1 MKRVER
7 LGVVSRADSDD
18 SIEMAHELA
27 QWLERR
33 GRSVAL
39 DEVTARAVGFAG
51 PIYGDQREDPPVQNP
66 VPSPHEAAVDR
77 GGPLA
82 SQCTLYDMVI
92 VLGGDGTLLA
102 TARNLAGQV
111 PILGV
116 NLGRMG
122 FLTELRRGELYR
134 VLGKILNG
142 EYGIEERSLLSV
154 ELVRAGGGG
163 ERFRALNDAV
173 VAKTAVAKIIQ
184 LAVKIDDQPAA
195 SFRGDGLILST
206 PTGST
211 AYSLSAGGP
220 IVDPSLPVV
229 VLTPICPHSL
239 SLRPL
244 VVPDTRRLDVELASR
259 RDEEV
264 YLAIDGQEKTTL
276 RFGDLVRV
284 THCPDKVRLV
294 KASGRNFHHNLREK
308 LRWGGL
314 DDVV

>member
-1 MKRVER
+1 MKRVVR
-7 LGVVSRADSDD
+7 MGVVSRADSSDAV
-18 SIEMAHELA
+18 EMAHELA

-39 DEVTARAVGFAG
+39 DEATARASRFGGA
-51 PIYGDQREDPPVQNP
+51 IY
-66 VPSPHEAAVDR
+66 S
-77 GGPLA
+77 A
-82 SQCTLYDMVI
+82 SGEYDMVV

-122 FLTELRRGELYR
+122 FLTELKRGELYR

-142 EYGIEERSLLSV
+142 EYGIEERSLLAV
-154 ELVRAGGGG
+154 ELEHAGGGS
-163 ERFRALNDAV
+163 EAFRALNDAV
-173 VAKTAVAKIIQ
+173 VAKTAVAKIIE
-184 LAVKIDDQPAA
+184 LAVRIDGQPAA

-211 AYSLSAGGP
+211 AYNLSAGGP

-239 SLRPL
+239 SMRPL
-244 VVPDTRRLDVELASR
+244 VVPDTRRLEVELASR
-259 RDEEV
+259 REEDV
-264 YLAIDGQEKTTL
+264 YLAIDGQEKTSL
-276 RFGDLVRV
+276 GFGDVVRV
-284 THCPDKVRLV
+284 THCPEKVRLV
-294 KASGRNFHHNLREK
+294 KASGRTFHHNLREK

-314 DDVV
+314 DDAV

>member
-1 MKRVER
+1 MKRVVR
-7 LGVVSRADSDD
+7 MGVVSRADSSD

-39 DEVTARAVGFAG
+39 DEATARACGFGGA
-51 PIYGDQREDPPVQNP
+51 IY
-66 VPSPHEAAVDR
+66 S
-77 GGPLA
+77 A
-82 SQCTLYDMVI
+82 SGEYDMVV

-122 FLTELRRGELYR
+122 FLTELKRGELYR

-142 EYGIEERSLLSV
+142 EYGLEERSLLAV
-154 ELVRAGGGG
+154 ELEHAGGGS
-163 ERFRALNDAV
+163 EAFRALNDAV
-173 VAKTAVAKIIQ
+173 VAKTAVAKIIE
-184 LAVKIDDQPAA
+184 LAVRIDGQPAA

-211 AYSLSAGGP
+211 AYNLSAGGP

-239 SLRPL
+239 SMRPL
-244 VVPDTRRLDVELASR
+244 VVPDTRRLEVELASR
-259 RDEEV
+259 REEDV
-264 YLAIDGQEKTTL
+264 YLAIDGQEKTSL
-276 RFGDLVRV
+276 SFGDVVRV
-284 THCPDKVRLV
+284 THCPEKVRLV
-294 KASGRNFHHNLREK
+294 KASGRTFHHNLREK

-314 DDVV
+314 DDAV